1 MKKRQ
6 KEELALIPEVT
17 KTLKYVRNIT
27 NGKKDRTDGQKEAI
41 KRLKRVSKEIH
52 IDNSLESNK
61 TPYKL
66 RSGTDSQ
73 LNPK

>member
-52 IDNSLESNK
+52 IDNILESNK
-61 TPYKL
+61 TPCKL
-66 RSGTDSQ
+66 SGGTDSQ